1 MKMILDI
8 LRREN
13 AQSEPWHQS
22 ILFETEDE
30 NCTVAGALTAIND
43 HKETIDTEGR
53 LVGKIVWQS
62 SCLQKKCG
70 ACAMLIGGRPRLACD
85 TQLREFARKGRVTLE
100 PLKKF
105 PVVADLMV
113 DREIMY
119 ANLDTIR
126 VWLEDKAGLDEDSS
140 DQAYDASRCLQCGC
154 CLEVCP
160 NFYPGGFF
168 TGPASV
174 APASRL
180 ISMLPDQQ
188 KAEFF
193 KSYEKHI
200 FEGCGKSLA
209 CENICPAQI
218 EVNRMLIH
226 SNAAAVWKR
235 KPLRRKKHE

>member
-1 MKMILDI
+1 MKIILDI

-13 AQSEPWHQS
+13 AQSTPYHQQ
-22 ILFETEDE
+22 IPFETEDE
-30 NCTVAGALTAIND
+30 TCTVAGALTEINND
-43 HKETIDTEGR
+43 KEAADSQGH
-53 LVGKIVWQS
+53 LVGKIIWQS

-85 TQLREFARKGRVTLE
+85 TQLREFAKKGRVTLE

-119 ANLDTIR
+119 ANLDTIGI
-126 VWLEDKAGLDEDSS
+126 WLKESALLDEDSS

-174 APASRL
+174 APVSRL
-180 ISMLPDQQ
+180 ISMLPESQ
-188 KAEFF
+188 KKELFHA
-193 KSYEKHI
+193 YEKHI

-209 CENICPAQI
+209 CENICPAKI

-235 KPLRRKKHE
+235 GSFRRKKA